1 MTGQPGTSTLWQ
13 PSLTR
18 CVASATVPAEVAMMR
33 VRRTVP
39 GGAVLCLAAAVS
51 PVSAQELR
59 LVSRAETSL
68 AQDSAGGG
76 LVAVDHVRPVS
87 ADGRYVVFSSSYPFV
102 VPGQV
107 DTHAHNDVFL
117 LDRVS
122 GAVALVSHVP
132 GSPTT
137 AANHSSGGGAIS
149 DDGQWVVFMSR
160 AEDLVPG
167 QVPST
172 GALGVYLYERATGLV
187 TLVSHAAG
195 SSTRLGNR
203 DAALTSITADGSH
216 IVFESTAT
224 DHVAGQVDT
233 NDHYDVFLFTRATG
247 QIALVSR
254 QAGSAT
260 ATANGESRGG
270 AISADGSV
278 VAFAS
283 LATNLTTTNDF
294 NGRFDVFLFDRASAT
309 MTLVSRSVVHANRT
323 ATFESNT
330 PSVSQD
336 GRFIAFASFAQDLVA
351 GVAAPPEPFGPTE
364 DVFVFDRVAGTN
376 QLLSYAAN
384 RTDLSANSWS
394 RSPRISRDGN
404 WVAFLSDA
412 TDLVPGQA
420 DLNADADVFLAERGT
435 GQVTLVSRAPGA
447 PNTTASRG
455 FPRSLTLSADGAFVG
470 YLSSAGDLVA
480 GQDDSGGPDV
490 FMFARST
497 GVTTLLTRRPG
508 TLAQAANG
516 SHQVALSL
524 DGAHVVFSSSAPD
537 LVAGWGDQNV
547 AADVFRWEAAG
558 GVVFPVSRSHSP
570 RPPATAGARSI
581 TINPA
586 SGAGSYYD
594 LHEIPGS
601 RLSADGRYAVFESE
615 APNLVPGQVD
625 PVFTTDVFLFDRVDG
640 SIRLVSRR
648 AGTVAT
654 AADQGSWNGSISAD
668 GRFVVF
674 ESGATDLTDDGAE
687 FWNVFL
693 YERATGAVTLVSRS
707 VSGFQ
712 GWPSFGPAISADGA
726 WVAFTSEAGDL
737 VPDLDDRDGYLDV
750 FLWERATR
758 TVTLVSRSATGG
770 VASEDS
776 VLPRIDAAGRYVVFR
791 SRADNLVDG
800 QVDPHWQDDI
810 FLFDRITGTRTLVTR
825 TAGTTATAAAG
836 MAQIADISAD
846 GRRIVFDSSA
856 PDLVAGL
863 AGSSPFDVY
872 LYDVT
877 TSSMSL
883 VSRAAASPSTRGGGG
898 GPRISADGSTVMFL
912 GNAANLV
919 AGHPATSTLDLFLS
933 DVITGSITLVSHV
946 AGLPFMG
953 AGVDVTSL
961 TGGISRDGEQLTF
974 TSFSSSLVPP
984 DVDTN
989 PGLDVFTYERSSGA
1003 VRLLSRPSAGQSTAF
1018 SRFFSHMSEDGNWV
1032 LFDSPSPG
1040 LVADDFNSEY
1050 DVFLFGPLDLIFA
1063 DGFEGGVI

>member
-1 MTGQPGTSTLWQ
+1 
-13 PSLTR
+13 
-18 CVASATVPAEVAMMR
+18 MR
-33 VRRTVP
+33 VRQKLV
-39 GGAVLCLAAAVS
+39 GGAALYLLAAVS
-51 PVSAQELR
+51 PVFTQHVR
-59 LVSRAETSL
+59 LVSRSETSL
-68 AQDSAGGG
+68 PQDSAGGG
-76 LVAVDHVRPVS
+76 LVALDHARPVS
-87 ADGRYVVFSSSYPFV
+87 ADGRYVVFSSSSPFA

-107 DTHAHNDVFL
+107 DVNAQSDVFL

-137 AANHSSGGGAIS
+137 AANYLSGSAAIS
-149 DDGQWVVFMSR
+149 DDGQWVAFISR
-160 AEDLVPG
+160 ADNLVPG
-167 QVPST
+167 QTPTT
-172 GALGVYLYERATGLV
+172 GAYGVYVYERATGLV

-195 SSTRLGNR
+195 SSTTHGNG
-203 DAALTSITADGSH
+203 DATLTSITADGSH

-224 DHVAGQVDT
+224 NHVAGQADT
-233 NDHYDVFLFTRATG
+233 NGIWDVFLFTRATG
-247 QIALVSR
+247 QIVLVSR

-260 ATANGESRGG
+260 ATGNGSSG
-270 AISADGSV
+270 AGVISADGSV

-283 LATNLTTTNDF
+283 LATNLTAAADF
-294 NGRFDVFLFDRASAT
+294 NGRSDVFLFDRASAT
-309 MTLVSRSVVHANRT
+309 VSLVSRSVVHANRT
-323 ATFESNT
+323 ANFESDA

-336 GRFIAFASFAQDLVA
+336 GRFVAFASFAQDLVG
-351 GVAAPPEPFGPTE
+351 GVAGPPEPTGN
-364 DVFVFDRVAGTN
+364 VFVFDRVAGTN
-376 QLLSYAAN
+376 QILTYAAN
-384 RTDLSANSWS
+384 RTDLSANGWS

-420 DLNADADVFLAERGT
+420 DLNADADVFLAERGS
-435 GQVTLVSRAPGA
+435 GQVTLVSRAPGTA
-447 PNTTASRG
+447 NTAAGRG

-490 FMFARST
+490 FVFARPT
-497 GVTTLLTRRPG
+497 GVTTLVTRRPG

-516 SHQVALSL
+516 SQQQLALSL
-524 DGAHVVFSSSAPD
+524 DGAHVVFSSTAPD

-547 AADVFRWEAAG
+547 GTDVFRWEAASG
-558 GVVFPVSRSHSP
+558 MVIPVSRSHSP
-570 RPPATAGARSI
+570 RPSATAGARSI
-581 TINPA
+581 TFNPA
-586 SGAGSYYD
+586 SGAGFYYD

-625 PVFTTDVFLFDRVDG
+625 PVFSNDIFLFDRVDG

-648 AGTVAT
+648 AGTVST

-707 VSGFQ
+707 VTGLQ

-737 VPDLDDRDGYLDV
+737 VPDVDDRDGYLDV

-758 TVTLVSRSATGG
+758 TITLVSRSATGG

-776 VLPRIDAAGRYVVFR
+776 VQPRIDAAGRYVVFR
-791 SRADNLVDG
+791 SRADNLLDG

-810 FLFDRITGTRTLVTR
+810 FLFDRTTGTRTLVTR
-825 TAGTTATAAAG
+825 AAGTTATAAAG
-836 MAQIADISAD
+836 MAQVADISAD

-877 TSSMSL
+877 TSGMSL

-898 GPRISADGSTVMFL
+898 GPRISADGSTVMFQ

-919 AGHPATSTLDLFLS
+919 AGHPPTSMLDLFLS
-933 DVITGSITLVSHV
+933 DVTTGSITLVSHV
-946 AGLPFMG
+946 PGSPFMG
-953 AGVDVTSL
+953 AGVDAMDL
-961 TGGISRDGEQLTF
+961 TGGLSRDGGQVAF
-974 TSFSSSLVPP
+974 TSFSSNLVPP
-984 DVDTN
+984 GVDTN

-1032 LFDSPSPG
+1032 LFESPSPG
-1040 LVADDFNSEY
+1040 LVADDFNNEY

-1063 DGFEGGVI
+1063 DGFEGGAI